1 MALLFTLTVLPAAL
15 VKFAGV
21 SPSPVNVVAPA
32 LAEIPAS
39 FVFSASVKALV
50 SEFAS

>member
-1 MALLFTLTVLPAAL
+1 LALLFTLTVLPAAL

-21 SPSPVNVVAPA
+21 SVKDVKSVAPA
-32 LAEIPAS
+32 PADIPAS
-39 FVFSASVKALV
+39 FVFSASVKAFV